1 MERSETWRRELETE
15 RAMKNDF
22 MARHVES
29 PFVAGR
35 VPFHDLKYFPPDA
48 RYRVSAALVRRES
61 PAEAYL
67 RTNRDNQAVMRD
79 LGELTFSLA
88 GRELRLRVFH
98 AGEGVGTSV
107 FVPFRDLTSGR
118 ESYGAGRYV
127 TLELNEA
134 DRYELDFNRAFNPY
148 CAYTD
153 EFECPFPPAEND
165 LPVAVRAGE
174 RVWAADVNPR
184 TPSSVVLA
192 RTPRRL
198 VRASRPGPAKAGRPT
213 GAGARKRPRSARTGR
228 RGRRGSGRGRGSSP
242 SRRPSRA
249 RAGSAARA

>member
-1 MERSETWRRELETE
+1 MASAPSWRREIETE

-35 VPFHDLKYFPPDA
+35 VPFHDLLYFVPDPKF
-48 RYRVSAALVRRES
+48 RVTAKLERRDA

-79 LGELTFSLA
+79 LGELTFKL
-88 GRELRLRVFH
+88 GTRTLRLRVFH

-134 DRYELDFNRAFNPY
+134 DTYDLDFNRAFNPY

-174 RVWAADVNPR
+174 KVWAAENPR

-192 RTPRRL
+192 RTPRRR
-198 VRASRPGPAKAGRPT
+198 RAAPT
-213 GAGARKRPRSARTGR
+213 ASGAARGSARRRSSTG
-228 RGRRGSGRGRGSSP
+228 G
-242 SRRPSRA
+242 
-249 RAGSAARA
+249 AARTRRR